1 MIVIYLILLV
11 FFFFFNC
18 VFGPSLVIWWFRHCL
33 SMQGLQF
40 HSLVRKLR
48 LPHAAR
54 PKNQNIKQ
62 KQCCNRF
69 NQDFLKNGSL
79 KKSFEKL
86 KNKISMFAITNSSAM
101 HLYMISC
108 EHVVVCQKG
117 EHVAVER

>member
-1 MIVIYLILLV
+1 MIVIYLILLG
-11 FFFFFNC
+11 FFFFNC
-18 VFGPSLVIWWFRHCL
+18 VFRPSLVIWWFRHCL
-33 SMQGLQF
+33 SMQGLQV

-62 KQCCNRF
+62 KQRCNRF
-69 NQDFLKNGSL
+69 NQDFFKNGPL
-79 KKSFEKL
+79 KKSFKKL